1 MRSRRGLCVDRRLGR
16 GCARARRVRG
26 VFFSIHHAPLGPI
39 RNIRGAVEVIAISRL
54 NDFTPFTH
62 RDRSDEVPRLRTRH
76 RFLTRTLPSPG

>member
-39 RNIRGAVEVIAISRL
+39 RNIRGAVEVIAISRRVHA
-54 NDFTPFTH
+54 TAI
-62 RDRSDEVPRLRTRH
+62 EVTK
-76 RFLTRTLPSPG
+76 SPV